1 MYGYRQENGLMT
13 NLNSIS
19 SSLSSLDT
27 IGQRNSVKASVDN
40 LIGTRSQSVAST
52 NLLWRGG
59 ETQPKD
65 GIDTYSTAASIR
77 NGNANS
83 RYQGSEV
90 YYSHYSKNRSVISYC
105 PDAGTALNF
114 ILAPLLLLTITRQ
127 TFDFLGQIWLQ
138 IIINFFTIIIII
150 VALFGIRQRR
160 ISYLSS
166 FSLWSLFNTAW
177 NLIVMCI
184 HTKVR
189 DVGIGEDALSF
200 YTGSTSWWHTN
211 GPGCLPYSISSSIQP
226 QIGILQPNIIAGCR
240 VDYHIIESIQSILH
254 ASLSLLASL
263 FCCCFISN
271 IRKDPNYKHKNGH
284 NKAQPMSE
292 KPYRMNNL
300 RNDRSKINSDP
311 YPNRTTVGPSLG
323 GGHVSSLRR
332 SATKTSTRSSV
343 HSASSMRSARRRSA
357 RRSTEVINSQSPPR
371 VSTSSAQRSHKYGS
385 LSSRRSSSRREA
397 RRGGDINSLTY
408 GTANGSTHQHRSRLS
423 SLSSADYLPSYQP
436 PHSSNA
442 NLLSSYGEIS
452 SIDSYN
458 NNNVERHSGR
468 QARLTQSSRNTNGF

>member
-1 MYGYRQENGLMT
+1 MT

-19 SSLSSLDT
+19 SSLSSIDT
-27 IGQRNSVKASVDN
+27 IGPRNSVKASADN
-40 LIGTRSQSVAST
+40 LIGTRSQSAAST
-52 NLLWRGG
+52 NLLWRAA
-59 ETQPKD
+59 EVQPKD
-65 GIDTYSTAASIR
+65 GIDTYSTAASVR
-77 NGNANS
+77 NGNASS
-83 RYQGSEV
+83 RYQGSEI
-90 YYSHYSKNRSVISYC
+90 YYTHHRKDRSVISYC
-105 PDAGTALNF
+105 PNAETALNF
-114 ILAPLLLLTITRQ
+114 ILVPLLLLTITRQ

-211 GPGCLPYSISSSIQP
+211 GPGCLPYSIPSSIQP

-240 VDYHIIESIQSILH
+240 VDYHIIESVQAILH

-263 FCCCFISN
+263 FCCCLISN
-271 IRKDPNYKHKNGH
+271 IRRNPNYKHKSGH
-284 NKAQPMSE
+284 IKAQPMNE
-292 KPYRMNNL
+292 KPYRMSNL

-311 YPNRTTVGPSLG
+311 YPNRALVGSSLG
-323 GGHVSSLRR
+323 TSQVSSLRR

-357 RRSTEVINSQSPPR
+357 RRSTEAVNSHSPVR
-371 VSTSSAQRSHKYGS
+371 GSTSSTQRSHKYGS
-385 LSSRRSSSRREA
+385 LSSRRSSSRRDG
-397 RRGGDINSLTY
+397 RRGSDINSLTY
-408 GTANGSTHQHRSRLS
+408 GTANGGTHPHRPRLS

-458 NNNVERHSGR
+458 DNNVERHSGR
-468 QARLTQSSRNTNGF
+468 QIKLHQSSRNNNGF